1 MLRVGS
7 SKPWPEVLEEMSGSR
22 KLQANALLE
31 FFQPL
36 NDWLENEI
44 TQENITVGWKSTV
57 DDYFPSLK
65 KEKWGWEKKKI
76 KPHAHIFGGAA
87 LNFDIHLMHPIF
99 SYFSARRAWKVGR
112 RHRKALLVEREKDDL
127 GGSQNKGGNKS
138 LSKSFLSFPFF
149 TRLF

>member
-57 DDYFPSLK
+57 DDYFPSMK
-65 KEKWGWEKKKI
+65 KEK
-76 KPHAHIFGGAA
+76 
-87 LNFDIHLMHPIF
+87 
-99 SYFSARRAWKVGR
+99 
-112 RHRKALLVEREKDDL
+112 
-127 GGSQNKGGNKS
+127 
-138 LSKSFLSFPFF
+138 
-149 TRLF
+149 